1 MGQYFSNENLKSNIQ
16 KYNVDILGNRY
27 SFFTDN
33 GVFSKEKLD
42 FGTRVLLENLPID
55 KLHGNILDVGCGYGV
70 IDIVLGKIVDANFL
84 GVDVNRRA
92 LHLAEMNKKE
102 NNLSN
107 INFIESNCYENVN
120 DKYDFIITNPPIR
133 AGKKVVYEIVMGA
146 KNYLKDDGSLFI
158 VVRKEQGAKSMIIDL
173 EEIYKVEVLNKVK
186 GFFIIKCDLGWLVD
200 ESMLII

>member
-1 MGQYFSNENLKSNIQ
+1 MGQYFSNEVLKSNIQ

-55 KLHGNILDVGCGYGV
+55 ELHGDILDVGCGYGV

-92 LHLAEMNKKE
+92 LHLADMNKKE
-102 NNLSN
+102 NGLSN
-107 INFIESNCYENVN
+107 INFIESSCYENVEG
-120 DKYDFIITNPPIR
+120 KYDFIITNPPIR
-133 AGKKVVYEIVMGA
+133 AGKKIVYEIVMGA

-158 VVRKEQGAKSMIIDL
+158 VVRKEQGAKSMIRDL
-173 EEIYKVEVLNKVK
+173 EEIYKVEILNKVK
-186 GFFIIKCDLGWLVD
+186 GFFVIKCNLGWLVD
-200 ESMLII
+200 ENMLII

>member
-70 IDIVLGKIVDANFL
+70 IDVVLGKIVDANFL

-186 GFFIIKCDLGWLVD
+186 GFFIIKCDLG
-200 ESMLII
+200 